1 MKEAG
6 IKISYI
12 DDTLGVTMKFDSQ
25 MIDFWFLLFKNDQSI
40 NYSLCNPVVLDKFF

>member
-1 MKEAG
+1 MMKEAG

-25 MIDFWFLLFKNDQSI
+25 MIDF
-40 NYSLCNPVVLDKFF
+40 